1 MTNEPLYLKDSY
13 LRNWKTRVKSVKDRF
28 VVLEETAFYPK
39 AGGQPWDTGII
50 RRLSDGMEFRV
61 LYSGRFSGEVSHEL
75 DQKGLEEGDEVE
87 CDIDW
92 ERRYLFMRYHTAAHV
107 LSGIIYKETG
117 AIITGNQIG
126 EDKTRIDFSLDD
138 FDRERILSFEERA
151 NSLIQEAK
159 NVNFLFLSRDDA
171 MKDPELVRLAK
182 GMPSGIKE
190 FRVVDIEGFDRQLC
204 GGTHLKN
211 INEIGTIRITRLEN
225 KGKSNRRIYFSIE

>member
-1 MTNEPLYLKDSY
+1 MKEPLYLRDCY
-13 LRNWKTRVKSVKDRF
+13 LKTWKTRVKSAKEKF
-28 VVLEETAFYPK
+28 VVLEDTAFYPK
-39 AGGQPWDTGII
+39 AGGQPWDTGTIK
-50 RRLSDGMEFRV
+50 RLSDGREFRV
-61 LYSGRFSGEVSHEL
+61 VYAGRFSGEISHEL
-75 DQKGLEEGDEVE
+75 DQEGLRAGDEVE

-138 FDRERILSFEERA
+138 FDREKIMSFEERA
-151 NSLIQEAK
+151 NSLIREAK
-159 NVNFLFLSRDDA
+159 HVNFLFLSRDDA

-190 FRVVDIEGFDRQLC
+190 FRIVEIEDFDRQLC
-204 GGTHLKN
+204 GGTHLRN
-211 INEIGTIRITRLEN
+211 IKEIGTLKILKLEN
-225 KGKSNRRIYFSIE
+225 KGKNNRRVYFSIE